1 MTGPA
6 APLPLDGMLVLDFS
20 QFLAGPMAAMRLG
33 DLGARVIKVERPQG
47 GDIGRRLAFAGVVKD
62 GDTLS
67 FHITN
72 RNKESYAADLKDDG
86 DRKEIQALVRQADVI
101 VQNFRPGIM
110 ERLGFGYDAV
120 AAINPGIVYA
130 SVSGYGGEGPW
141 KDRPGQDLLA
151 QCLSG
156 LPWLNGSFEDPPV
169 PVGIALADVIASIHL
184 ASGITAALLRRE
196 RTGLGGRVD
205 TSLLESML
213 DLQFE
218 LLSAHLGDPSILVQ
232 RGARNTA
239 HAFLPAPYGI
249 YPTADGYLA
258 LAMTPIP
265 ALGAL
270 IGLLT
275 LEQYTDPD
283 AWWTQQT
290 TITRALAD
298 HLATQSTEHWLAL
311 LDAADV
317 WCAPVLTLPEL
328 VGHDGFRAL
337 DMTQQVTRPDLGG
350 GSPIAIQ
357 TVRTPVRYDGSV
369 LKNGRAAP
377 RLGEH
382 TEAIRAE
389 FAPHPE
395 DAVEVVE

>member
-1 MTGPA
+1 MTT
-6 APLPLDGMLVLDFS
+6 PLPLEGMLVLDFS

-33 DLGARVIKVERPQG
+33 DLGARVIKIERPQG
-47 GDIGRRLAFAGVVKD
+47 GDIGRRLAFAGVVED

-72 RNKESYAADLKDDG
+72 RNKESYAADLKNEADRDG
-86 DRKEIQALVRQADVI
+86 LRALVARADVI

-120 AAINPGIVYA
+120 SAINPGIVYA
-130 SVSGYGGEGPW
+130 SVSGYGTEGPW

-151 QCLSG
+151 QSLSG
-156 LPWLNGSFEDPPV
+156 LPWLNGSSDDPPV

-218 LLSAHLGDPSILVQ
+218 LLSAHLGDPSITVK

-239 HAFLPAPYGI
+239 HAFLQAPYGV
-249 YPTADGYLA
+249 YPTSDGYLA
-258 LAMTPIP
+258 IAMTPVP

-270 IGLLT
+270 ISLAT

-283 AWWTQQT
+283 TWWTEQSA
-290 TITRALAD
+290 ITRALAD
-298 HLATQSTEHWLAL
+298 HLATRSTEHWLEI

-328 VGHDGFRAL
+328 VAHDGFRAL
-337 DMTQQVTRPDLGG
+337 DMAQQIERPDAAD
-350 GSPIAIQ
+350 GSPVAIQ
-357 TVRTPVRYDGSV
+357 TTRTPVRYDGRV
-369 LKNGRAAP
+369 LKNGRGAP

-389 FAPHPE
+389 FADE
-395 DAVEVVE
+395 EAAV

>member
-1 MTGPA
+1 MTT
-6 APLPLDGMLVLDFS
+6 APLPLEGMLVLDFS

-33 DLGARVIKVERPQG
+33 DLGARVIKIERPEG
-47 GDIGRRLAFAGVVKD
+47 GDIGRRLAFAGVVED

-72 RNKESYAADLKDDG
+72 RNKESYAADLKSEE
-86 DRKEIQALVRQADVI
+86 DRVGIRALVARADVI

-130 SVSGYGGEGPW
+130 SVSGYGTEGPW

-151 QCLSG
+151 QSLSG
-156 LPWLNGSFEDPPV
+156 LPWLNGSVDDPPV

-184 ASGITAALLRRE
+184 ATGITAALLRRE

-218 LLSAHLGDPSILVQ
+218 LLSAHLGDPSILVK

-239 HAFLPAPYGI
+239 HAFLQAPYGV
-249 YPTADGYLA
+249 YPTSDGYLA
-258 LAMTPIP
+258 IAMTSVPE
-265 ALGAL
+265 LGAL
-270 IGLLT
+270 IGLAQ
-275 LEQYTDPD
+275 LEEYVDPD
-283 AWWTQQT
+283 TWWTEQT
-290 TITRALAD
+290 TITRLLAD
-298 HLATQSTEHWLAL
+298 HLATRSTREWLEI
-311 LDAADV
+311 LDPADV

-328 VGHDGFRAL
+328 VGNDGFRAL
-337 DMTQQVTRPDLGG
+337 DMTQQTERPGADGG
-350 GSPIAIQ
+350 GPVAIQ
-357 TVRTPVRYDGSV
+357 TIRTPVRFDGRV
-369 LKNGRAAP
+369 LKNNRGAP

-389 FAPHPE
+389 FAHKE
-395 DAVEVVE
+395 AAL

>member
-1 MTGPA
+1 MS
-6 APLPLDGMLVLDFS
+6 APLPLDGFLVLDFS
-20 QFLAGPMAAMRLG
+20 QFLAGPMTATRLG
-33 DLGARVIKVERPQG
+33 DLGARVIKIERPQG
-47 GDIGRRLAFAGVVKD
+47 GDIGRRLAFGGVVED

-72 RNKESYAADLKDDG
+72 RNKESYAADLKNADDLVG
-86 DRKEIQALVRQADVI
+86 VRALVAKADVI
-101 VQNFRPGIM
+101 IQNFRPGIM

-120 AAINPGIVYA
+120 AAVNPGIVYA

-151 QCLSG
+151 QSLSG
-156 LPWLNGSFEDPPV
+156 LPWLNGSADDPPV
-169 PVGIALADVIASIHL
+169 PVGVAIADIVSSIHL

-218 LLSAHLGDPSILVQ
+218 LLSAHLGDPSIVVE

-239 HAFLPAPYGI
+239 HAFLQAPYGL

-258 LAMTPIP
+258 IAMTSVPE
-265 ALGAL
+265 LGTL
-270 IGLLT
+270 IGLAD

-283 AWWTQQT
+283 TWWSEQT
-290 TITRALAD
+290 TITQSLAV
-298 HLATQSTEHWLAL
+298 HLATQSTEHWLMI

-328 VGHDGFRAL
+328 VAHDGFIAI
-337 DMTQQVTRPDLGG
+337 DMTQRVTRTAADGG
-350 GSPIAIQ
+350 GPVDIH
-357 TVRTPVRYDGSV
+357 TVRAPVRFDGRP
-369 LKNGRAAP
+369 LKNDRGAP
-377 RLGEH
+377 HLGEH

-389 FAPHPE
+389 FRE
-395 DAVEVVE
+395 GEVAQ

>member
-1 MTGPA
+1 MTT
-6 APLPLDGMLVLDFS
+6 APLPLEGMLVLDFS

-33 DLGARVIKVERPQG
+33 DLGARVIKIERPEG
-47 GDIGRRLAFAGVVKD
+47 GDIGRRLAFAGVVQD

-72 RNKESYAADLKDDG
+72 RNKESYAADLKSEE
-86 DRKEIQALVRQADVI
+86 DRVGIRALVARADVI

-130 SVSGYGGEGPW
+130 SVSGYGTEGPW

-151 QCLSG
+151 QSLSG
-156 LPWLNGSFEDPPV
+156 LPWLNGSVDDPPV

-184 ASGITAALLRRE
+184 ATGITAALLRRE

-218 LLSAHLGDPSILVQ
+218 LLSAHLGDPSILVK

-239 HAFLPAPYGI
+239 HAFLQAPYGV
-249 YPTADGYLA
+249 YPTSDGYLA
-258 LAMTPIP
+258 IAMTSVPE
-265 ALGAL
+265 LGAL
-270 IGLLT
+270 IGLAQ
-275 LEQYTDPD
+275 LEEYVDPD
-283 AWWTQQT
+283 TWWTEQT
-290 TITRALAD
+290 TITRLLAD
-298 HLATQSTEHWLAL
+298 HLATRSTGEWLEI
-311 LDAADV
+311 LDPADV

-328 VGHDGFRAL
+328 VGNDGFRAL
-337 DMTQQVTRPDLGG
+337 DMTQQTERPGADGG
-350 GSPIAIQ
+350 GPVTIQ
-357 TVRTPVRYDGSV
+357 TIRTPVRFDGRV
-369 LKNGRAAP
+369 LKNNRGAP

-389 FAPHPE
+389 FAHKE
-395 DAVEVVE
+395 AAL

>member
-1 MTGPA
+1 MTT
-6 APLPLDGMLVLDFS
+6 APLPLEGMLVLDFS

-33 DLGARVIKVERPQG
+33 DLGARVIKIERPEG
-47 GDIGRRLAFAGVVKD
+47 GDIGRRLAFAGVVED

-72 RNKESYAADLKDDG
+72 RNKESYAADLKSEE
-86 DRKEIQALVRQADVI
+86 DRVGIRALVARADVI

-130 SVSGYGGEGPW
+130 SVSGYGTEGPW

-151 QCLSG
+151 QSLSG
-156 LPWLNGSFEDPPV
+156 LPWLNGSVDDPPV

-184 ASGITAALLRRE
+184 ATGITAALLRRE

-218 LLSAHLGDPSILVQ
+218 LLSAHLGDPSILVK

-239 HAFLPAPYGI
+239 HAFLQAPYGV
-249 YPTADGYLA
+249 YPTSDGYLA
-258 LAMTPIP
+258 IAMTSVPE
-265 ALGAL
+265 LGAL
-270 IGLLT
+270 IGLAQ
-275 LEQYTDPD
+275 LEEYVDPD
-283 AWWTQQT
+283 TWWTEQT
-290 TITRALAD
+290 TITRLLAD
-298 HLATQSTEHWLAL
+298 HLATRSTGEWLEI
-311 LDAADV
+311 LDPADV

-328 VGHDGFRAL
+328 VGNDGFRAL
-337 DMTQQVTRPDLGG
+337 DMTQQTERPGADGG
-350 GSPIAIQ
+350 GPVAIQ
-357 TVRTPVRYDGSV
+357 TIRTPVRFDGRV
-369 LKNGRAAP
+369 LKNNRGAP

-389 FAPHPE
+389 FAHKE
-395 DAVEVVE
+395 AAL

>member
-1 MTGPA
+1 MSA
-6 APLPLDGMLVLDFS
+6 QPLPLEGMLVLDFS

-33 DLGARVIKVERPQG
+33 DLGARVIKIERPQG
-47 GDIGRRLAFAGVVKD
+47 GDIGRRLAFAGVVED

-72 RNKESYAADLKDDG
+72 RNKESYAADLKNEDDLAG
-86 DRKEIQALVRQADVI
+86 VRALVARADVI
-101 VQNFRPGIM
+101 IQNFRPGIM
-110 ERLGFGYDAV
+110 ERLGLGYDAV
-120 AAINPGIVYA
+120 AEINPGIVYA
-130 SVSGYGGEGPW
+130 SISGYGTEGPW

-151 QCLSG
+151 QSLSG
-156 LPWLNGSFEDPPV
+156 LPWLNGSADDPPV
-169 PVGIALADVIASIHL
+169 PVGIAVGDIVASIHL

-218 LLSAHLGDPSILVQ
+218 LLSAHLANPSILVK
-232 RGARNTA
+232 RGTRNTA
-239 HAFLPAPYGI
+239 HAFLPAPYGT

-258 LAMTPIP
+258 IAMTPVP
-265 ALGAL
+265 ELGAL
-270 IGLLT
+270 IGLT
-275 LEQYTDPD
+275 SLEQYTDPD
-283 AWWTQQT
+283 SWWSEQT
-290 TITRALAD
+290 PITRALAD
-298 HLATQSTEHWLAL
+298 HLATQSTEHWLKI
-311 LDAADV
+311 LDAADI

-328 VGHDGFRAL
+328 VAHDGFRTL
-337 DMTQQVTRPDLGG
+337 DMAQQVSRPGLDGG
-350 GSPIAIQ
+350 PTVDIE
-357 TVRTPVRYDGSV
+357 TVRTPVRYDGHV

-389 FAPHPE
+389 FATK
-395 DAVEVVE
+395 AKVEVAE